1 MMEDTSPKAAEVY
14 LKLHRA
20 MTQSE
25 RIARIF
31 ELCDFQAALQQ
42 ASVRAM
48 YPHADEKEVL
58 LRVAAR
64 RFDRETMIK
73 AYGWDPELHP

>member
-1 MMEDTSPKAAEVY
+1 MEDTSSKAAEIY
-14 LKLHRA
+14 LQLHRA
-20 MTQSE
+20 MTQGE

-31 ELCDFQAALQQ
+31 ELCEFQAALQQ

-48 YPHADEKEVL
+48 YPQADDREVL

-73 AYGWDPELHP
+73 AYGWDPELNP